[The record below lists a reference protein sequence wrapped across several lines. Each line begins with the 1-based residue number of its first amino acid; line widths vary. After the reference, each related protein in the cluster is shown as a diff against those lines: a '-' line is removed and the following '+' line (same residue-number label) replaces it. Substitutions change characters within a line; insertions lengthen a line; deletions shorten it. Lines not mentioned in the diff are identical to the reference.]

1 VTRGRLCIGLASA
14 LQLVAA
20 VTKHIF
26 SAAILAVLV
35 SVAGACAQ
43 VDGTDVV
50 ADDGTDVEWPPTA
63 KDKERIWV
71 DGRTIV
77 EGGVELPGEVGAGAC
92 ACTTAEC
99 FDAWV
104 VDAFGCDV
112 CVAFVCD
119 EETVAHSCAPCDEN
133 PLNRGETWD
142 GDGER
147 L

>member
-1 VTRGRLCIGLASA
+1 MRGARLCIRLASA
-14 LQLVAA
+14 LQLDAA
-20 VTKHIF
+20 VNKHIL

-43 VDGTDVV
+43 VEGTDVI
-50 ADDGTDVEWPPTA
+50 ADDYTAVEWPPTA
-63 KDKERIWV
+63 NDRERIWV
-71 DGRTIV
+71 DGRSLV
-77 EGGVELPGEVGAGAC
+77 EGGLELPGEVSAGAC

-147 L
+147 Q